1 MPLVGAACRLLGC
14 SFGGRPNAPSS
25 RTTRCVVV
33 GALLFAPGLLGAA
46 RAESQQEELRR
57 LRQAVESMQKTV
69 DEQKRKIHEIEEA
82 QGMTPAVPPPATA
95 PLADTTEPASPV
107 THRPALSDEQIPAP
121 RPGNLAVDPKML
133 GFVSIPSTPVLI
145 KLNAKPRVDF
155 TYDPKNTG
163 DDDRFVPAKIPVTG
177 DPARGGGPI
186 ANVNSKGSR
195 LSVDVRAPGVDG
207 SPRFYFENDFF
218 GSGSDEFNFRVRHI
232 YGKIY
237 NVTVGETFGVLEN
250 PDIWPDTVDY
260 KGPNSM
266 VYARVP
272 LVHYQLRL
280 GDAWVLK
287 LGIEQPQSVPS
298 DIVASTGSITPAD
311 VGSVTGVNHAPD
323 GGFNLRWED
332 ARVGHTQFGAIFR
345 DIGARSATLGD
356 HEALGWGTNLSTVF
370 DVLAGDSILAQATY
384 GYGIGSLGSD
394 TNKFKTDAAFDS
406 HGDLVTLPYV
416 GAFAGYTHKWTD
428 DWRSTATYGFV
439 NLEPQASQGPDAY
452 RRTQYASVNV
462 IRQLRKRLSVGVEV
476 LYGHKET
483 QDHAKGDVVRTQV
496 GVVYSIF

>member
-1 MPLVGAACRLLGC
+1 
-14 SFGGRPNAPSS
+14 
-25 RTTRCVVV
+25 
-33 GALLFAPGLLGAA
+33 LLFVPGFLGVA
-46 RAESQQEELRR
+46 RAESQQDQLRK
-57 LRQAVESMQKTV
+57 LRQAVESMQKTI
-69 DEQKRKIHEIEEA
+69 DAQSRKIRAIEEA
-82 QGMTPAVPPPATA
+82 QGTTPAVPSATTA
-95 PLADTTEPASPV
+95 PVADTTEPASPV
-107 THRPALSDEQIPAP
+107 THRPALGDEQIAAP
-121 RPGNLAVDPKML
+121 RPADLAIDPKMR
-133 GFVSIPSTPVLI
+133 GFFPIPNTPVLI
-145 KLNAKPRVDF
+145 KFNAKPRVDF

-163 DDDRFVPAKIPVTG
+163 DDNRFIPAKIPVTG
-177 DPARGGGPI
+177 DPARGSGPV
-186 ANVNSKGSR
+186 ANLNSKGSR
-195 LSVDVRAPGVDG
+195 LSLDVRGPTVEG

-218 GSGSDEFNFRVRHI
+218 GSGSGEFDFRVRHI

-237 NVTVGETFGVLEN
+237 NVTIGETFGVLEN

-266 VYARVP
+266 VYARIA
-272 LVHYQLRL
+272 LAHYQLPL

-287 LGIEQPQSVPS
+287 LGIEQPQSAPS
-298 DIVASTGSITPAD
+298 DIAASTGSITPAD

-332 ARVGHTQFGAIFR
+332 VRVGHAQFGAIFR

-356 HEALGWGTNLSTVF
+356 HEALGWGTNLSAVF
-370 DVLAGDSILAQATY
+370 DVFAGDSLLAQATY
-384 GYGIGSLGSD
+384 GHGIGSLGSD

-406 HGDLVTLPYV
+406 HGNLVTLPYV

-452 RRTQYASVNV
+452 RRTQYASVNL
-462 IRQLRKRLSVGVEV
+462 IRQLRKRLSVGVEA

-483 QDHAKGDVVRTQV
+483 QNHAKGDVVRTQV
-496 GVVYSIF
+496 GMVYSIF